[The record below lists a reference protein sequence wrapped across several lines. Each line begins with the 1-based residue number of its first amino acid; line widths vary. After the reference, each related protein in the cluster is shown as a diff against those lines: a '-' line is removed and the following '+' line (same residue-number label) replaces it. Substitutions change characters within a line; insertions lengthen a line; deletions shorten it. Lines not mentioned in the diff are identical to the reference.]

1 MSESRPTHQRAI
13 FGPWE
18 GEPIKRNENGESRHA
33 TSRTGPAAG
42 DGYASEFGAVTIDFK
57 PAPDAE
63 ERLRRL
69 FTILARVVEDAQPKP
84 GQDPLPDDDG
94 EGES

>member
-1 MSESRPTHQRAI
+1 MKDTTGQEQPKRRDRRANDDPELKVV
-13 FGPWE
+13 G
-18 GEPIKRNENGESRHA
+18 
-33 TSRTGPAAG
+33 
-42 DGYASEFGAVTIDFK
+42 IDFK

-69 FTILARVVEDAQPKP
+69 FTILARVVEDAPP
-84 GQDPLPDDDG
+84 TLGQDPLPDDDG